1 MSDNQA
7 DLIVHARWIAPVDPQ
22 GTVLENHALVVKD
35 GRIADLLPSALA
47 NEKWRS
53 DEQQHLGDHLLIPGL
68 VNAHTHAAMNLLR
81 GIADDLP
88 LMTWLEK
95 HIWPA
100 EGRFISESFV
110 YDGTRLAAAEM
121 IRSGT
126 TCFADMYFFPAHA
139 ARATVEAGLRA
150 SLFCPLLDFPSPM
163 GSGPE
168 DYLRLATDAMD
179 EWQHEPRIQIGFGPH
194 APYTVSDA
202 PLQKV
207 ITLAEELDVPVMMHV
222 HETAGE
228 IQMAV
233 GNTGERPLTRLHNL
247 GLLSPRLLAVHM
259 TQL

>member
-7 DLIVHARWIAPVDPQ
+7 DLIVNARWIAPVDPQ

-47 NEKWRS
+47 NEKWQS
-53 DEQQHLGDHLLIPGL
+53 EDQQHLGDHLLIPGL

-121 IRSGT
+121 IRSGK
-126 TCFADMYFFPAHA
+126 
-139 ARATVEAGLRA
+139 AG
-150 SLFCPLLDFPSPM
+150 
-163 GSGPE
+163 G
-168 DYLRLATDAMD
+168 
-179 EWQHEPRIQIGFGPH
+179 
-194 APYTVSDA
+194 
-202 PLQKV
+202 
-207 ITLAEELDVPVMMHV
+207 
-222 HETAGE
+222 AGDRKS
-228 IQMAV
+228 V
-233 GNTGERPLTRLHNL
+233 
-247 GLLSPRLLAVHM
+247 V
-259 TQL
+259 